1 MNKIRKVG
9 SLVLVCLIAVLSSP
23 LAFSDD
29 LSELQRKANGGDPE
43 AQSALGG
50 VYDHGLGVPENDQE
64 AVKWYRKAADQGD
77 AYAQVN
83 LGFMYA
89 KGEGVPKDYI
99 KAYFWWNIAA
109 VTDQKAREN
118 RDIIKGMM
126 TPEQISE
133 AQGLSS
139 EYFQRQ
145 N

>member
-1 MNKIRKVG
+1 NKIRKVG

-64 AVKWYRKAADQGD
+64 AVKWYRKAAEQGYAVAQAILGVMYAKGEGVPKNDQEAVKWYRKAADQGD

-83 LGFMYA
+83 LGF
-89 KGEGVPKDYI
+89 
-99 KAYFWWNIAA
+99 
-109 VTDQKAREN
+109 
-118 RDIIKGMM
+118 
-126 TPEQISE
+126 
-133 AQGLSS
+133 
-139 EYFQRQ
+139 
-145 N
+145 